1 LTKTKEENPKTSP
14 PTKAA
19 GVQRTQRRRSQNM
32 ARAERAGPRVEAT
45 FMVAT
50 GPNNHVTGASTMPM
64 AKTDVLERRSMPAG
78 WNRAVE

>member
-1 LTKTKEENPKTSP
+1 
-14 PTKAA
+14 
-19 GVQRTQRRRSQNM
+19 M